1 MKVIS
6 SSLGL
11 PVFPFVHHS
20 LHSGHK
26 KERKKAVKV
35 EAIRVVK
42 EYFGDVKKKKKSEFL
57 FALALTQLSF

>member
-42 EYFGDVKKKKKSEFL
+42 EYFGDVKKKKSEFL